1 MLTAVFIV
9 YVAVIISIGLWSA
22 RKSKTESDYILGGG
36 KLSGISL
43 AFSERATG
51 ESAWLLLGLTGHAY
65 AEGISC
71 IWVALGCVIGIM
83 FIWFVM
89 ARRLRNETE
98 RTGAL
103 TLPGLLSR
111 KFPGS
116 EKPIGLISAFI
127 IIFFFLFYIAAQF
140 SGAGTVLHE
149 TFGLNPTTGILI
161 GSLVVTL
168 YCMLGGF
175 IAVVATDV
183 IQSILMIVTLIALP
197 IIALLA
203 VAANDASI
211 AESLRR
217 AGPALNTLT
226 AGHKGLPAMLFILS
240 GLSWAFGYTGQPQ
253 LLTRMMA
260 IRKDSEV
267 SSARNVAAVWTLLA
281 YAGALLI
288 GMAGYTLVENGA
300 LGAHAAALAENA
312 EGILPVMILGL
323 MSPILAGILLSGA
336 ISAMMSTAD
345 SELLVCSSAA
355 SEDVYSNLRSQ
366 RMDQK
371 KMMMLTRILTVA
383 VGLLALAAALFMK
396 ETVYSF
402 VSYAWSGLGSSF
414 GPALVLL
421 LFWRKF
427 SRAGLFASLICG
439 SLGTVVWKNFLA
451 VPTGV
456 SERLGSYVF
465 AFLMAVIFSLA
476 LPEKRREAA

>member
-1 MLTAVFIV
+1 MLTVVFVV
-9 YVAVIISIGLWSA
+9 YVAVVVAIGLWSA
-22 RKSKTESDYILGGG
+22 KKSKTDEDFILGGG

-65 AEGISC
+65 AEGISS
-71 IWVALGCVIGIM
+71 IWVALGCVTGIL
-83 FIWFVM
+83 FIWFAM
-89 ARRLRNETE
+89 ARKLRSETE
-98 RTGAL
+98 NTGAL
-103 TLPGLLSR
+103 TLPGLLSK

-116 EKPIGLISAFI
+116 QRSIGILSAVI

-140 SGAGTVLHE
+140 SGAGTVLE
-149 TFGLNPTTGILI
+149 KTFGMDPTLGILI

-168 YCMLGGF
+168 YCLLGGF

-183 IQSILMIVTLIALP
+183 IQSILMIATLVILP
-197 IIALLA
+197 IAALIF
-203 VAANDASI
+203 AAGHSVSI
-211 AESLRR
+211 SAALRD
-217 AGPALNTLT
+217 AGPALNNLT
-226 AGHKGLPAMLFILS
+226 AGQKGLPAILFILS
-240 GLSWAFGYTGQPQ
+240 GMSWALGYTGQPQ

-267 SSARNVAAVWTLLA
+267 KSARAVAAIWTVVA

-288 GMAGYTLVENGA
+288 GMAGYALVKAGA
-300 LGAHAAALAENA
+300 LGADTAALAENA
-312 EGILPVMILGL
+312 EGILPIMIMGL
-323 MSPILAGILLSGA
+323 LSPILAGILLSGA

-345 SELLVCSSAA
+345 SELLVCSSSA
-355 SEDVYSNLRSQ
+355 SRDVYHNIRSEKSGG
-366 RMDQK
+366 K
-371 KMMMLTRILTVA
+371 KMLLITRIMTLSVSA
-383 VGLLALAAALFMK
+383 LALLAALFMQ

-402 VSYAWSGLGSSF
+402 VSYAWAGLGSSF

-421 LFWRKF
+421 LFWKKF

-439 SLGTVVWKNFLA
+439 SVGTVVWKNFLA

-465 AFLMAVIFSLA
+465 AFLMAVAFSLL
-476 LPEKRREAA
+476 LPEKRREA